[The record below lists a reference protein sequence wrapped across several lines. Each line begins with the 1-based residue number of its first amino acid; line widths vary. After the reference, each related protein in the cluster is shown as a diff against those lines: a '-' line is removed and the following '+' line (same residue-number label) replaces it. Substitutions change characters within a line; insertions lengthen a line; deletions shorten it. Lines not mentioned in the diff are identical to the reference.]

1 MFIRTLLGFLI
12 CNVVEMIVGEIGF
25 YILLEMDFH
34 PSTEIMEVY
43 LDYKIKFDGAW
54 VENEIIPLD
63 GKPVRLLD

>member
-1 MFIRTLLGFLI
+1 
-12 CNVVEMIVGEIGF
+12 MIVGEIGF